1 MTYRAPAAALALALT
16 LASLTACQPTT
27 GSTTTAPAGTSAAP
41 VETSAAQAATTTAA
55 ADADAAQAATCTAE
69 FNDGQDHS
77 GISRSGGTLTATVS
91 VDCHGQQVPGPLS
104 VSIAL
109 FYRPDTSIGTTTYGS
124 TGAVDDGSPANYSTY
139 TTTAT
144 CKLGLWYIG
153 TAVGADPARGPQIT
167 VTTCS

>member
-55 ADADAAQAATCTAE
+55 ADAAQAATCTAE

-109 FYRPDTSIGTTTYGS
+109 FYRPDTSVGTTTYGS